1 MRILSIGG
9 AHTNSWLRAVKAGCR
24 SAVPRRA
31 DEHGNL
37 NAEQLSVSRPAFK
50 EALEKGLKWTV
61 LHWQAPYVWPELLP
75 LVQAALN
82 VQAHGDITEVEVM
95 LGMHRQA
102 AEAEQAAKQPD
113 WKAVQKAA
121 AQNLPTCA
129 SYIDVLASY
138 VKKNSGAGALLHDLS
153 SFQKAFGCGEKGAAR
168 ALGSEF
174 ISRVSGLNFGVGVKL
189 PYLKN
194 ACLKANLQSSK
205 VVDGVCKLLYPSHVG
220 ALAAEKKRELAKS
233 VEQLM

>member
-1 MRILSIGG
+1 MPG
-9 AHTNSWLRAVKAGCR
+9 
-24 SAVPRRA
+24 RA

-37 NAEQLSVSRPAFK
+37 NAEQLSVNRPAFK

-61 LHWQAPYVWPELLP
+61 LHWQAPHVWPELLP

-102 AEAEQAAKQPD
+102 AEAEMAGKQPD

-129 SYIDVLASY
+129 TYIEVLANY

-153 SFQKAFGCGEKGAAR
+153 SFQEAFGCGEKGASR

-174 ISRVSGLNFGVGVKL
+174 ISRVSGLSFGVGVKL

-205 VVDGVCKLLYPSHVG
+205 VVDGVCKLLLPGHVQLL
-220 ALAAEKKRELAKS
+220 ALDKNRALTKSAAK
-233 VEQLM
+233 LMEDYR

>member
-24 SAVPRRA
+24 SAVPGRA

-61 LHWQAPYVWPELLP
+61 LHWQVPYVWPELLP

-102 AEAEQAAKQPD
+102 ADAEKAGFQPD
-113 WKAVQKAA
+113 
-121 AQNLPTCA
+121 
-129 SYIDVLASY
+129 
-138 VKKNSGAGALLHDLS
+138 
-153 SFQKAFGCGEKGAAR
+153 
-168 ALGSEF
+168 
-174 ISRVSGLNFGVGVKL
+174 
-189 PYLKN
+189 
-194 ACLKANLQSSK
+194 
-205 VVDGVCKLLYPSHVG
+205 
-220 ALAAEKKRELAKS
+220 
-233 VEQLM
+233 